1 MFWHLTTFLC
11 WSCFILQHL
20 RSFQIYA
27 IGAQETNI
35 NRYLSHD
42 SYQLHLFDSSTLH
55 LFGQMLQTKLY
66 PWLGFYLEM
75 EMFLRTQDPAKSLL
89 LYCWLH
95 LSPKFH
101 IKLTYLKSHLL
112 EPSSF
117 LFLYMTRFQP
127 VRHNRKSGSVAFF
140 AFLFLNIEYSLVWMS
155 CIISCFETKETNQ
168 TLLDFAWESII
179 FKQMV

>member
-1 MFWHLTTFLC
+1 M
-11 WSCFILQHL
+11 
-20 RSFQIYA
+20 RSFHIYA

-35 NRYLSHD
+35 NRFTI
-42 SYQLHLFDSSTLH
+42 LHLFDSSTLQ
-55 LFGQMLQTKLY
+55 LVGQMLQTKLY

-117 LFLYMTRFQP
+117 LFIYDLFSAGSLKHR
-127 VRHNRKSGSVAFF
+127 NSKSGSFAPF

>member
-1 MFWHLTTFLC
+1 M
-11 WSCFILQHL
+11 
-20 RSFQIYA
+20 YA

-35 NRYLSHD
+35 NRFLSHD
-42 SYQLHLFDSSTLH
+42 PYQLHLFDSSTLQ

-75 EMFLRTQDPAKSLL
+75 EMFLRTQDLAKSLL

-117 LFLYMTRFQP
+117 LFIYDLFSAGSFKIPQQQIRQLCPFCIL
-127 VRHNRKSGSVAFF
+127 VSKHWIFIGLDDLHN
-140 AFLFLNIEYSLVWMS
+140 
-155 CIISCFETKETNQ
+155 
-168 TLLDFAWESII
+168 
-179 FKQMV
+179 

>member
-1 MFWHLTTFLC
+1 MSFGHFVEVMWDINVFFSNNLSWASMPLQLVNTVRLFHFLFYNWLTMGIPWHTWCFGTWQHSCADHALFFNTWGVFRYMHRTT
-11 WSCFILQHL
+11 
-20 RSFQIYA
+20 
-27 IGAQETNI
+27 GAQETNI
-35 NRYLSHD
+35 YRFLSHD
-42 SYQLHLFDSSTLH
+42 PYQLHLFDSSTLQ

-117 LFLYMTRFQP
+117 LFL
-127 VRHNRKSGSVAFF
+127 
-140 AFLFLNIEYSLVWMS
+140 
-155 CIISCFETKETNQ
+155 
-168 TLLDFAWESII
+168 
-179 FKQMV
+179 